1 MKIFKNRGDF
11 YLSKSGYKS
20 SREERIL
27 VSFLIVIIILTIVF
41 IVMMN
46 QKYASVKDFFAEG
59 EISTTVENNA
69 EDIVLPQIS
78 GKTNY
83 LLMETDE
90 EQSNIHYI
98 FLIQADKD
106 SLAYKVNALSPDMK
120 IEDTDL
126 IDIFELGGG
135 ASLQSKLTE
144 YFGFEIDYYA
154 QFKVDD
160 FIEFANKMGSFVYP
174 SNEKIRFTG
183 GNGDDT
189 YTIHVNEGEQNVN
202 GKMLSN
208 LLRYYSCDNVNF
220 SVANE
225 VMLYALTG
233 LFNQDNYNSA
243 ESLFR
248 LFISSSSTD
257 VTVRDFEN
265 GKNAIQVFC
274 YKNNDITVYSSTAV
288 YDDKLALTQDS
299 VKEIKGYFSK

>member
-1 MKIFKNRGDF
+1 MKIFKNRGDI
-11 YLSKSGYKS
+11 YISKTDYKS

-27 VSFLIVIIILTIVF
+27 VSILAVIVVLTIIF
-41 IVMMN
+41 IVLLS
-46 QKYASVKDFFAEG
+46 QKYPSVSDFFAEG
-59 EISTTVENNA
+59 EVSTTVESNV
-69 EDIVLPQIS
+69 EDVVLPSIS

-83 LLMETDE
+83 MIMETDE
-90 EQSNIHYI
+90 EQSVIHYI

-106 SLAYKVNALSPDMK
+106 SLAYKVTALPPDMK
-120 IEDTDL
+120 IDNTSL

-154 QFKVDD
+154 QFTVED

-174 SNEKIRFTG
+174 SNEKIRFSG
-183 GNGDDT
+183 GKGDDT

-208 LLRYYSCDNVNF
+208 MLRYYCSDKVNY
-220 SVANE
+220 SIANE
-225 VMLYALTG
+225 VMLYAITG
-233 LFNQDNYNSA
+233 LFNQENYEDA

-257 VTVRDFEN
+257 ITVRDFEN
-265 GKNAIQVFC
+265 GRDALQVFC
-274 YKNNDITVYSSTAV
+274 YKNNDITVYSTAV
-288 YDDKLALTQDS
+288 SYEDSSLTQDS